1 MRQAAAQGR
10 SHVDIVQGRVYATG
24 WRGKLQRALEWGMQ
38 AQLLAWLLAWLLAL
52 LASAVL
58 PEALGWQ
65 GSAALGLRI
74 GLFVAV
80 SALFLMHFRSFCL
93 KPIENAA

>member
-24 WRGKLQRALEWGMQ
+24 WRGKLQRALEWGLQ
-38 AQLLAWLLAWLLAL
+38 ARLLAWLLAL

-58 PEALGWQ
+58 P
-65 GSAALGLRI
+65 
-74 GLFVAV
+74 
-80 SALFLMHFRSFCL
+80 
-93 KPIENAA
+93 

>member
-38 AQLLAWLLAWLLAL
+38 AQLLAWLLAL

-80 SALFLMHFRSFCL
+80 REILQNPPQCL
-93 KPIENAA
+93 VHVSMQWHPHRP